1 MKKGIQVLTLFL
13 GIYLGSLMSSN
24 VTLAQVETSVYEIQQ
39 DPAVYLNENVKVTG
53 LVIQYVP
60 STSNTLAYYILRDD
74 NGAKIQVNTAFGEPV
89 TNEKYIVTGILY
101 SEFRQL
107 FISEL
112 ERTPLVPES
121 PTTVQTPT
129 EIAPTQTI
137 DYNLFLVFGLV
148 GLAGISLIVLVVY
161 LLSSKSKQQ
170 KTAVVTPV
178 PQSAV
183 PVSSNTSSRPKP
195 STASNLDDDFKT
207 FINSSGQNT
216 LLVDKEYLTMKSM
229 PGRLIVL
236 NGDQADKSLGLFGA
250 QTSDGQVITIGR
262 DSPDWKQHLKSGRE
276 NAHIRIQDSTNTL
289 SRLQAEIIY
298 SNGEMK
304 LKNLG
309 QVNPTIVDNKALE
322 NGETKVLKNGS
333 TIQAGNLKMRYEV

>member
-1 MKKGIQVLTLFL
+1 MKKGSQIVTLFL
-13 GIYLGSLMSSN
+13 GILICSHLVSN
-24 VTLAQVETSVYEIQQ
+24 VALAQVETSVYEIQQ

-74 NGAKIQVNTAFGEPV
+74 NGAEIQVNTAFGEPV

-112 ERTPLVPES
+112 DRTPLVPET
-121 PTTVQTPT
+121 PAPIQTPVEQVPQRST
-129 EIAPTQTI
+129 
-137 DYNLFLVFGLV
+137 DNNLFFIFGLV
-148 GLAGISLIVLVVY
+148 GLAGLSLIILVVY
-161 LLSSKSKQQ
+161 LISTKNKKQKATVLAQ
-170 KTAVVTPV
+170 PAP
-178 PQSAV
+178 SAAN
-183 PVSSNTSSRPKP
+183 PNSANRPKP
-195 STASNLDDDFKT
+195 SNTPNFDDDFKT

-236 NGDQADKSLGLFGA
+236 NGDQADKSLALFGA

-262 DSPDWKQHLKSGRE
+262 NSPDWKQHLKSGRE

-322 NGETKVLKNGS
+322 NGETKTLVNGS